1 MSYTF
6 KNLADIELLNEVPED
21 ATKIIETGG
30 TIKRVPNKESSG
42 GGGVKTAHIKQI
54 YTDLG
59 APASTYSSVV
69 PAEYMTFECP
79 NMTFDEVLSSLQNE
93 EPISCFVTAF
103 HGEPGHI
110 YQINRYGTIIW
121 EYGNTEYITIQY
133 IDPFYGSP
141 TQIYWD
147 SNGQITTIN
156 DYADQ

>member
-54 YTDLG
+54 YTKL
-59 APASTYSSVV
+59 APTSTYSSSVV
-69 PAEYMTFECP
+69 PAEYMTFECS
-79 NMTFDEVLSSLQNE
+79 NMTFDEVLECLQNE
-93 EPISCFVTAF
+93 EPVACFVTAF
-103 HGEPGHI
+103 HGESE
-110 YQINRYGTIIW
+110 YLYRINRYGTIIW
-121 EYGNTEYITIQY
+121 EYGNTEHITIQY

-141 TQIYWD
+141 TQIYWESD
-147 SNGQITTIN
+147 GQITTNN
-156 DYADQ
+156 DYTG